1 MKNFISFLLKTT
13 FILILVLVFQ
23 NNTTYAFSPS
33 DFGVVDLKFSDFH
46 IENKLS
52 DVEKEM
58 LVDAFTLYS
67 MGKRVDAV
75 NLCTKGIARFPSR
88 PTFYIFRAYFNML
101 IKDSQ
106 DAYYYGGKLELNDLS
121 KAISLDPNFTFYA
134 YYFRAWCYLKNIN
147 YRQLSVDKNYL
158 NTINLNINNANLDI
172 NKFYDEGT
180 KFAKSIGEDYY
191 NKIAY
196 MYCHLAI
203 NCIDR
208 RLYSEQLK
216 MKMNSNYLPQYDYIK
231 KQYNTM
237 VALVQQYNS
246 YDQRLNPLLTNGK
259 DIQTLLI
266 KIKKY

>member
-1 MKNFISFLLKTT
+1 M
-13 FILILVLVFQ
+13 LVFQ

-172 NKFYDEGT
+172 N
-180 KFAKSIGEDYY
+180 
-191 NKIAY
+191 
-196 MYCHLAI
+196 
-203 NCIDR
+203 
-208 RLYSEQLK
+208 
-216 MKMNSNYLPQYDYIK
+216 
-231 KQYNTM
+231 
-237 VALVQQYNS
+237 
-246 YDQRLNPLLTNGK
+246 
-259 DIQTLLI
+259 
-266 KIKKY
+266 

>member
-1 MKNFISFLLKTT
+1 M
-13 FILILVLVFQ
+13 
-23 NNTTYAFSPS
+23 
-33 DFGVVDLKFSDFH
+33 
-46 IENKLS
+46 
-52 DVEKEM
+52 
-58 LVDAFTLYS
+58 
-67 MGKRVDAV
+67 
-75 NLCTKGIARFPSR
+75 
-88 PTFYIFRAYFNML
+88 
-101 IKDSQ
+101 
-106 DAYYYGGKLELNDLS
+106 
-121 KAISLDPNFTFYA
+121 
-134 YYFRAWCYLKNIN
+134 KNIN

-172 NKFYDEGT
+172 KKFYDEGT

-216 MKMNSNYLPQYDYIK
+216 MKMNSNYLPQYDYII